1 MSRAS
6 IEGDT
11 ALHSHGDTHD
21 HGSRKGYRIGTILS
35 ILLTIVPFWLVMS
48 GALHD
53 ATTTAALIF
62 AMAMIQIVVHV
73 VCFLHLDTRS
83 EGGWSLLAFLFT
95 TVIVVLTIGGSIWVM
110 YHLNTNM
117 MPMPGMDG
125 PAR

>member
-1 MSRAS
+1 MRRAS

-11 ALHSHGDTHD
+11 ALHSHGDTPD

-53 ATTTAALIF
+53 AATTAALIF

-83 EGGWSLLAFLFT
+83 EGGWTLLAFLFT

-125 PAR
+125 PVR